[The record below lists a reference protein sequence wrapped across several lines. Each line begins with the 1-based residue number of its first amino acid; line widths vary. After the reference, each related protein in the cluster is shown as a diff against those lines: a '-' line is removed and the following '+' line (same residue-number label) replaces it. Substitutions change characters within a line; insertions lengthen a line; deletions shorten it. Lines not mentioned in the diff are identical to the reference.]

1 MSTIY
6 RLLLGNLATRPRLLG
21 LIALGGLGV
30 VLGLVIGQSDAV
42 EPLNDGTHLIDLFG
56 LQLFAPVVAL
66 VFASAVLGD
75 PHSEG
80 SLIYLWLRPVRR
92 STLALAAYAAAITVV
107 LPLVVVPLTLA
118 AVFVGGGG
126 ELVQGTIASSVVAV
140 IVYTALF
147 MALGLRAERALAWG
161 LGYLLIWEGFVA
173 NAGRGAS
180 RYAIRAYTQSLL
192 ADATSID
199 LRLSG
204 LSVATSIVVPVIV
217 AAVAIFY
224 TNRRLHTM
232 DVA

>member
-1 MSTIY
+1 MSTMY
-6 RLLLGNLATRPRLLG
+6 RLLLGNLATRARLLG
-21 LIALGGLGV
+21 LAALGAVGV
-30 VLGLVIGQSDAV
+30 VLGLIIGQSDAV
-42 EPLNDGTHLIDLFG
+42 EPVYDGTRLIDLFG

-75 PHSEG
+75 PHTEG

-92 STLALAAYAAAITVV
+92 STIALAGYAAALTVIV
-107 LPLVVVPLTLA
+107 PLVVVPLTLA
-118 AVFVGGGG
+118 AVLVGGGG
-126 ELVQGTIASSVVAV
+126 ELVQGTIAASLIAV
-140 IVYTALF
+140 IAYTAIFL
-147 MALGLRAERALAWG
+147 ALGLRAERALAWG

-192 ADATSID
+192 TDATSID

-204 LSVATSIVVPVIV
+204 LSPTTSIVVPVIV
-217 AAVAIFY
+217 AIVALVY
-224 TNRRLHTM
+224 VNRRLQTM